1 MGDGGYQAKV
11 LKCKTALG
19 AAGRRQKAME
29 RRDHQQ
35 PSLNTE
41 RGSQENWARWLP
53 NTNDVGKSPGVCVLP
68 DPRGNGAKG
77 NLRAGQNARAVS
89 PVPPRPASR
98 PAPPRPSAPVRGG
111 RAAAVA
117 AAASSGHFAPRGAT
131 RGDEPGLEEARARGS
146 GGLSAF
152 AESGGPQRSPANGVG
167 GPFPGPCTMSWGTE
181 LWVSEGPGRGRPGR
195 EAKRGAS
202 ACVVAQQ
209 KGNADRVAQAA
220 SRRRGAGSRLLER
233 QAAGV
238 PRGRGARAVP
248 GCVIARAPG
257 RSCGADLHARRCGR
271 IPRYSRG
278 RGGLAGAGFRVSYLG
293 VPRARGKVFSL
304 KVRTLAPRRLGRTC
318 NLGDSSDSE
327 CEGGCGV

>member
-1 MGDGGYQAKV
+1 
-11 LKCKTALG
+11 
-19 AAGRRQKAME
+19 ME
-29 RRDHQQ
+29 RRDHRQL
-35 PSLNTE
+35 SLKTE
-41 RGSQENWARWLP
+41 RGCQESWAHWLP
-53 NTNDVGKSPGVCVLP
+53 NDVEKSPGVCVRP
-68 DPRGNGAKG
+68 DPRGHRAKG
-77 NLRAGQNARAVS
+77 SLGAGQYARAVN

-131 RGDEPGLEEARARGS
+131 RGGEPGLEEARAGGS

-167 GPFPGPCTMSWGTE
+167 DPFPGPCTMSWGTE
-181 LWVSEGPGRGRPGR
+181 LWVSEGPGRWRPGR

-202 ACVVAQQ
+202 ACAVDQQ
-209 KGNADRVAQAA
+209 GGNADRVALEA
-220 SRRRGAGSRLLER
+220 SVRRGAGSRLPEP

-248 GCVIARAPG
+248 GCVIARASG
-257 RSCGADLHARRCGR
+257 RGSGADLYTRRCGR

-278 RGGLAGAGFRVSYLG
+278 RGGLAGTGFRVSDLG
-293 VPRARGKVFSL
+293 PPRARGKVFSL
-304 KVRTLAPRRLGRTC
+304 EVRTVSPRRLGRTC
-318 NLGDSSDSE
+318 NLGDRKQE
-327 CEGGCGV
+327 LVRQILGRELQ

>member
-1 MGDGGYQAKV
+1 MGDGGHPAKV

-19 AAGRRQKAME
+19 AVGRRQKAME

-35 PSLNTE
+35 PSLKTE
-41 RGSQENWARWLP
+41 RGSQESWACWLR
-53 NTNDVGKSPGVCVLP
+53 NTYDEEKSPGVCVLP
-68 DPRGNGAKG
+68 DPRGYDAKG
-77 NLRAGQNARAVS
+77 NLGAGPYAGAVS

-111 RAAAVA
+111 RAAAVV

-131 RGDEPGLEEARARGS
+131 RGDEPGLEEARAGGS

-152 AESGGPQRSPANGVG
+152 AESRGPQRSPANGVG

-202 ACVVAQQ
+202 ACLVAQQ
-209 KGNADRVAQAA
+209 KGNAGRVALAA
-220 SRRRGAGSRLLER
+220 SRRRGAGSQLLER

-248 GCVIARAPG
+248 GCVIARAPSRG
-257 RSCGADLHARRCGR
+257 CGADLYARRCGR

-278 RGGLAGAGFRVSYLG
+278 RGDLAGSGFRVSGLG
-293 VPRARGKVFSL
+293 VPRARG
-304 KVRTLAPRRLGRTC
+304 
-318 NLGDSSDSE
+318 
-327 CEGGCGV
+327 